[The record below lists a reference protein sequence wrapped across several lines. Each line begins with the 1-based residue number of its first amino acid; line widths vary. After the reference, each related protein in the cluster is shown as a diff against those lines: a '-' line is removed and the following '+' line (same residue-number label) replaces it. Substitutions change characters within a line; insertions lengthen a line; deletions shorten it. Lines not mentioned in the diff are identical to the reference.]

1 MAYYEGTMAREPAT
15 DREIQK
21 WVEERHGFIP
31 TSAWIAH
38 CKRLCGLAVED
49 ASAYQQSKFSPCPLE
64 RQDAI
69 IKAFRHFGMLP
80 EE

>member
-1 MAYYEGTMAREPAT
+1 MHHPAT
-15 DREIQK
+15 DREIQE
-21 WVEERHGFIP
+21 WVQERHGFFP
-31 TSAWIAH
+31 TIVWIAH
-38 CKRLCGLAVED
+38 CRRLCGLAAENL
-49 ASAYQQSKFSPCPLE
+49 SAYQQSRLEPCPLD